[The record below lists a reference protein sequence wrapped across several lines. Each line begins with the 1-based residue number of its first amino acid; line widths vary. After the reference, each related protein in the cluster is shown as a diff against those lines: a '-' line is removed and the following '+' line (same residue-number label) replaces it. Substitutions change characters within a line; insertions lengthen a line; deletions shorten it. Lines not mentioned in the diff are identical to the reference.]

1 MAMLAVA
8 VWSGFEM
15 VGYGFG
21 LCTVMEW
28 FVVIHGIDGMIG
40 DGAVAMVI
48 VVRHGLVL
56 DVLVW
61 ARVATG

>member
-1 MAMLAVA
+1 MVRAVRQRTW
-8 VWSGFEM
+8 VSL
-15 VGYGFG
+15 VGD
-21 LCTVMEW
+21 W
-28 FVVIHGIDGMIG
+28 VIGE
-40 DGAVAMVI
+40 GAVAMVI